1 MSELLELFTKEM
13 KKVSEFL
20 SQEEINALLK
30 GLSTT
35 DINIADSGN
44 LSDEEQDILG
54 EIGNISFG
62 TSATTL
68 YTLLNNKVTITTPK
82 VSVIT
87 WEDLKKEFNI
97 PYVAVDVEYTEGIK
111 GRNLLVLKEEDVIK
125 ITDLM
130 MGGTGN
136 VEIGEITELHLSAI
150 SEAMNQ
156 MIGSA
161 STSLATLLNKSIN
174 ISPPKAFIVDFAT
187 YLPDDIAFSTDKV
200 VKVAFKMEVGNIID
214 SEIMQI
220 LPVDFAKELVK
231 SVLSKNVEK
240 IDEPTFQTED
250 FDDIIEIE
258 EKDGEKEKGGTE
270 KLNNVKADNYNFDE
284 RNEDTKKAIKKDIKV
299 DVSPVIFQN
308 FDDDISKH
316 NFEGIDNI
324 DLILDVPLTITV
336 ELGKTKKLIKDILEL
351 SEGSVIELDKLAGE
365 PVDILANGKYIA
377 KGEVVVI
384 DENFG
389 VRIIDIVNQNKR
401 ISNL

>member
-1 MSELLELFTKEM
+1 M
-13 KKVSEFL
+13 SEFL

>member
-1 MSELLELFTKEM
+1 M
-13 KKVSEFL
+13 SEFL

-82 VSVIT
+82 VSVIK

-111 GRNLLVLKEEDVIK
+111 GRNLLILKEEDVIK

-220 LPVDFAKELVK
+220 LPIDFAKELVK

-258 EKDGEKEKGGTE
+258 EKDGEKEKEGTE
-270 KLNNVKADNYNFDE
+270 KLNNVKADNYNFNE